1 VWKAVGSLTTRRLL
15 GGALRPASRSS
26 SLFRFRLFVT
36 PNPTSAS
43 LMCGITDSLCAEQN
57 YWTDDLIFTLII
69 RMLTRIGKVHL
80 AGILRA

>member
-1 VWKAVGSLTTRRLL
+1 VWKAVGSFTTRRLL
-15 GGALRPASRSS
+15 GGALRPGLAFLF
-26 SLFRFRLFVT
+26 LFRFRLFIT

-43 LMCGITDSLCAEQN
+43 LMCDIIDSLRAEQN

-80 AGILRA
+80 AGILRI